1 MAPVF
6 HLHPHSLCRRIEDVI
21 VARKLLT
28 QIDGYT
34 DQQIVTMTNMTKKI
48 IVAFD
53 SFKGCISARE
63 ACEAAAEGILS
74 VLPNANIIQIPLSD
88 GGEGLVECVKI
99 LLPTIGVSL
108 TVHGPLMEK
117 VTCSYAISLDGK
129 TAYMEMDAASG
140 LTLVPEDRRNP
151 LEATTYGVGEMIA
164 DAIERGCEKIV
175 MGIGGSA
182 TCDVGEGMLKA
193 LQDLG
198 HLHTQCQFVVACDV
212 GNPLYGEQGSAYVFA
227 PQKGATPEQ
236 VEILDQ
242 RLRAFAHKTEEAGI
256 ATADMA
262 HHPGAGAAGGL
273 GYAFLSY
280 LNAELRSGIDI
291 ILDIAVFDEMI
302 KDADIVITGEGKSD
316 AQTLMGKVPHGVQ
329 KRCLRA
335 GVEVWLLSG
344 AIDGPESV
352 LSRHFSKVKSIN
364 DNDSRPLAQ
373 LLLPEVAKENLRNT
387 VKSCLK

>member
-1 MAPVF
+1 MF
-6 HLHPHSLCRRIEDVI
+6 
-21 VARKLLT
+21 
-28 QIDGYT
+28 
-34 DQQIVTMTNMTKKI
+34 KKI

-53 SFKGCISARE
+53 SFKGCISASE
-63 ACEAAAEGILS
+63 ACEAAAEGIRS
-74 VLPNANIIQIPLSD
+74 VLPNANVIQLPLSD
-88 GGEGLVECVKI
+88 GGEGLVECVKR
-99 LLPTIGVSL
+99 LLPTIDVSL
-108 TVHGPLMEK
+108 TVHGPLTEK
-117 VTCSYAISLDGK
+117 VTCSYAMSLDGK
-129 TAYMEMDAASG
+129 TAYMEMAAASG

-151 LEATTYGVGEMIA
+151 MEATTYGVGEMIA
-164 DAIERGCEKIV
+164 DAIDRGCERIV

-182 TCDVGEGMLKA
+182 TCDAGEGMLKA

-198 HLHTQCQFVVACDV
+198 HLHRQCQFVVACDV

-262 HHPGAGAAGGL
+262 KHPGAGAAGGL

-291 ILDIAVFDEMI
+291 ILDLAVFDEMI

-316 AQTLMGKVPHGVQ
+316 AQTLMGKVPHGVL
-329 KRCLRA
+329 KRCLRE

-344 AIDGPESV
+344 AIDDPKSV

-364 DNDSRPLAQ
+364 ENDSRPLAQ

-387 VKSCLK
+387 VKRTITINSDL